1 TAVQGFAGLC
11 LTTRPRRQQSYDSNG
26 WGYERVRWAGC
37 GASYLST
44 NGTWEDAHMALTKRT
59 KRTLYVVGIVFV
71 AGTSLSAIPLSSSP
85 KTSLRLNAP
94 ATGAK
99 TDFGPLLTGA
109 SVPTNVI
116 SAVLVPSGSK
126 LLARIN
132 YDGNQGSFDRSIEI
146 ASTLSR
152 TNEQAFFTGAL
163 EKEGW
168 SILENKVSSRQTQM
182 IARIAGSDGNYWEVG
197 IEFPFVPTKSQES
210 LAVTTGVPPRG
221 SYSIE
226 LRLLQLEP
234 AS

>member
-1 TAVQGFAGLC
+1 
-11 LTTRPRRQQSYDSNG
+11 
-26 WGYERVRWAGC
+26 
-37 GASYLST
+37 
-44 NGTWEDAHMALTKRT
+44 MALTKRT

-94 ATGAK
+94 ATRAK

-116 SAVLVPSGSK
+116 NAVLMPSGSK

-132 YDGNQGSFDRSIEI
+132 YDGSQGSFDRSIEI

-182 IARIAGSDGNYWEVG
+182 IARIAGTDGNYWEVG
-197 IEFPFVPTKSQES
+197 IEFPFFPTKSQES
-210 LAVTTGVPPRG
+210 LAVTTGVSPRG